1 MPLRRLFVTDATRYS
16 AFASAWL
23 AVATLIASCEGAS
36 APTAG
41 PPSAVLRVGLG
52 QTSATSPMNGL
63 RQLAQIVAVE
73 GLARLTA
80 DGRVEPWIAEK
91 WVPSNNG
98 RSLILTLKSGV
109 KFHDGSPVTA
119 KDVSELLQAALPG
132 VMGSTVKDVE
142 TIRPL
147 DEKAL
152 EITFR
157 RPAPFLLESLEV
169 QIKKAG
175 QGIVATGP
183 YVVTANSTTD
193 WKANSDYYLGRPQID
208 DVQFQM
214 FPSIRTAWA
223 ELLRNQLD
231 MLYEVGYDALDSLE
245 PSKNIALFT
254 YVRHY
259 QNMLVLNN

>member
-1 MPLRRLFVTDATRYS
+1 MPQYGGLHSSRAARFPAI
-16 AFASAWL
+16 
-23 AVATLIASCEGAS
+23 AVGTMAIAMLLGSCKQEIAE
-36 APTAG
+36 
-41 PPSAVLRVGLG
+41 PPSPPAAMLRVGIG
-52 QTSATSPMNGL
+52 QLSATSPLNGL

-73 GLARLTA
+73 SLARLTPE
-80 DGRVEPWIAEK
+80 GRVEPWIAEK
-91 WVPSNNG
+91 WVPSNDG
-98 RSLILTLKSGV
+98 RSLVVTLKSGV

-119 KDVSELLQAALPG
+119 KDVVELLQAALPG

-142 TIRPL
+142 AIRPL
-147 DEKAL
+147 DEKSL
-152 EITFR
+152 EIAFR

-193 WKANSDYYLGRPQID
+193 WKANPDYYLGRPQID

-223 ELLRNQLD
+223 
-231 MLYEVGYDALDSLE
+231 
-245 PSKNIALFT
+245 
-254 YVRHY
+254 
-259 QNMLVLNN
+259 